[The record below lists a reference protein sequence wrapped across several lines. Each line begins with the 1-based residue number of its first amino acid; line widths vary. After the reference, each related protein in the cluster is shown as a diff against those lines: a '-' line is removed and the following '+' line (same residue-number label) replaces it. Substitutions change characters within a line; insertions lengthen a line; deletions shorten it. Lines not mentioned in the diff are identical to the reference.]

1 MSARPRLSLCVP
13 TCNRSS
19 YIESVLLAG
28 LQRASRQPPGTV
40 EVLVCDNASTDGT
53 PGLLARIQSQHPE
66 LRVFLNS
73 ENLGFDGNYL
83 RCVQEARG
91 EFVWVMGDDDDWKPD
106 AVERMLQELDLGADA
121 CLCLSQACDL
131 EMKEVTVLKW
141 YLDPDPPTEW
151 RLEGRG
157 DLIRYFDSC
166 AYNAAA
172 FAFICVAVFRRDRF
186 LAALE
191 SVRWASGDSYVH
203 LWGMMAFFRQPL
215 VLRYIPEVLVRNR
228 ISDLHP
234 TSSAFGNLYGR
245 WMQDLKAWARVADGV
260 FGDDPE
266 LHGAFSRILGRN
278 HHNTILP
285 GLRRHAPDDAA
296 WREAGPYLVRAG
308 FSPVRIA
315 AADFAY
321 QHLEGGRLPM
331 PGLDPSGLCL
341 ADLALVA
348 RGALRIAVLALGGVE
363 GLLAG
368 AGLLAALRS
377 QRGASRIR
385 VLCPAG
391 AAALLDGFEV
401 VPVDPARYA
410 RDLPYR
416 EAVAGDLAGFAPE
429 LAVNLDPERGVE
441 ADDLV
446 NAALPAGAIAF
457 ELPPRG
463 QDARMVKAA
472 NGAYHRLVPKG
483 DWAGMAGAL
492 GLELRGPALWPA
504 PAARQEARELLAQLG
519 WEPRRTLAVLG
530 DDPSRF
536 AEPGFMAALD
546 AADARGWTFLGVG
559 DRGAYRALEALLGSR
574 EGRAAN
580 LAGVL
585 GLEATAALLQG
596 CGGFLGGG
604 PLLRSLAAA
613 CNLGLVG
620 AAED

>member
-13 TCNRSS
+13 TCNRSA

-28 LQRASRQPPGTV
+28 LSRAAGQPAGTV

-53 PGLLARIQSQHPE
+53 LGVLTRIQAEHPE
-66 LRVFLNS
+66 LRVLSNS

-83 RCVQEARG
+83 RCVREARG
-91 EFVWVMGDDDDWKPD
+91 EFVWVMGDDDDWKAD
-106 AVERMLQELDLGADA
+106 SVERVLRELDLGADA
-121 CLCLSQACDL
+121 CLCLSQACNL
-131 EMKEVTVLKW
+131 EMEPVTVLKW

-151 RLEGRG
+151 RLDGRD
-157 DLIRYFDSC
+157 DLIRYFDAC
-166 AYNAAA
+166 AYNAAV

-191 SVRWASGDSYVH
+191 TVRWAAGDGYVH
-203 LWGMMAFFRQPL
+203 LWGMMACFRQPL

-228 ISDLHP
+228 ISDLHV

-266 LHGAFSRILGRN
+266 LHAAFSRILGRN

-331 PGLDPSGLCL
+331 PALDPAGLCL

-348 RGALRIAVLALGGVE
+348 RGALRIAVLALGGVQD
-363 GLLAG
+363 LLDG
-368 AGLLAALRS
+368 AGLLEALRS

-391 AAALLDGFEV
+391 AAVLLDGFEV
-401 VPVDPARYA
+401 VPVDPGRYA
-410 RDLPYR
+410 GDLPYR
-416 EAVAGDLAGFAPE
+416 EAVAGELAGFAPE
-429 LAVNLDPERGVE
+429 LVVNLDPERGVE

-457 ELPPRG
+457 ELPRRG

-472 NGAYHRLVPKG
+472 NGAYHRLMPKD

-504 PAARQEARELLAQLG
+504 PAARREARELLAQLG
-519 WEPRRTLAVLG
+519 WAAERTLAVLG
-530 DDPSRF
+530 DDPSRL
-536 AEPGFMAALD
+536 AAPGFLAALEE
-546 AADARGWTFLGVG
+546 ADARGWTFLGVG

-585 GLEATAALLQG
+585 DLDVTAALLQG
-596 CGGFLGGG
+596 CGGCLGGG
-604 PLLRSLAAA
+604 RFLRALATA
-613 CNLGLVG
+613 CGLAFVG